1 MKNSVRFQR
10 SFEGEIMNFSP
21 LNIILLGVLGLFGV
35 GLYGLLITRNLI
47 KIVLVL
53 QILVKAA
60 VLALVLAGKAGGN
73 LGLGQSLA
81 ATVIVADTV
90 VAVIGLA
97 LAVQIRR
104 RFGTLD
110 LPAISTLKG

>member
-1 MKNSVRFQR
+1 MTTPAIVLI
-10 SFEGEIMNFSP
+10 GT
-21 LNIILLGVLGLFGV
+21 LGLLGV
-35 GLYGLLITRNLI
+35 GLYGLLITRNAI

-53 QILVKAA
+53 QVLVKAA
-60 VLALVLAGKAGGN
+60 VLALVLAGKVSGA
-73 LGLGQSLA
+73 LGLSQSMA

-104 RFGTLD
+104 RSGTLD
-110 LPAISTLKG
+110 ITDISKLRG